1 MAEEAALPVVA
12 DLLFDTGGVALS
24 AEAVAGG
31 LAAEGSSA
39 LGIGEG
45 IFNTATGAYTAGAAA
60 GAAGAGILESLKSAA
75 TVLSPVASLVSAA
88 SGVSSA
94 NKMSRVAPNVPGQ
107 LAMPIAGSPVA
118 TQAQQNSF
126 VSQLQRRGRAS
137 TILTSPD
144 GDKLGN

>member
-1 MAEEAALPVVA
+1 MPEEVA
-12 DLLFDTGGVALS
+12 IPLVGSAIEDTILGGAVDATLFTGGATSVF
-24 AEAVAGG
+24 EGG
-31 LAAEGSSA
+31 ILGSGAAA
-39 LGIGEG
+39 
-45 IFNTATGAYTAGAAA
+45 ATGAAGS
-60 GAAGAGILESLKSAA
+60 GILESLKSAA

-88 SGVSSA
+88 SGVSNA
-94 NKMSRVAPNVPGQ
+94 NKMSKVAPNIPGQ

-118 TQAQQNSF
+118 TLSQQNSF